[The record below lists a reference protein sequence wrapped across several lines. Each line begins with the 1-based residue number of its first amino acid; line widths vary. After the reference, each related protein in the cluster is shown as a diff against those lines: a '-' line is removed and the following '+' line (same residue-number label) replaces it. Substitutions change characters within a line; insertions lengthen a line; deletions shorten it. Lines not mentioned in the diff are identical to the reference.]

1 MGKMG
6 FGVVKKEI
14 AAARYIEQY
23 IPLQEYVKG
32 MGTPTRPL
40 HPLNNPHYPSF
51 VPQSAGACPSIYV
64 SGLHDA

>member
-32 MGTPTRPL
+32 MGDPDASPTSP
-40 HPLNNPHYPSF
+40 
-51 VPQSAGACPSIYV
+51 
-64 SGLHDA
+64 